1 MLLRVL
7 AISEASS
14 RVLLSD
20 EATNP
25 TNISQEF
32 EQWMAKYERVYSNS
46 SEKERRFAIFETNF
60 ENIKLFNREG
70 GENFTLRINSFG
82 DLTDEEFRSRYLG
95 SFNVPNTTTNSYLSF
110 RYQNMKDE
118 DLSSATVDWRR
129 DGVVTNVKNQG
140 ECGMDLSY
148 IYMTL
153 SLSSSPF
160 NLYVVCFFLFLSLCS

>member
-1 MLLRVL
+1 MDSPKKPFEIIILCIIMLRVL

-14 RVLLSD
+14 TVLMSD

-25 TNISQEF
+25 TTISQEF
-32 EQWMAKYERVYSNS
+32 EQWMEKYERVYSNS

-95 SFNVPNTTTNSYLSF
+95 SFNIPNTTTNSYSSF

-148 IYMTL
+148 T
-153 SLSSSPF
+153 
-160 NLYVVCFFLFLSLCS
+160 